1 MEKPNVVKELTL
13 GATKVKICD
22 NACRDRTPEE
32 VQDILDDVA
41 RIAASGK
48 SKNGGKATA

>member
-1 MEKPNVVKELTL
+1 MEKPHVVKEMTL

-22 NACRDRTPEE
+22 NACRDKTPEE
-32 VQDILDDVA
+32 VQDILDDVV

-48 SKNGGKATA
+48 SKDGGKATA